1 MWTMVLVKMLGFFFL
16 ISLEFTG
23 EKIVCKNVPNFH
35 FFPFPSFLALN
46 PTEMYV
52 CNFKKNYLLIL
63 RTQCQILSGAAQNRS
78 LK

>member
-52 CNFKKNYLLIL
+52 CNFKKKLPSDTKNTMPNIVWS
-63 RTQCQILSGAAQNRS
+63 CS
-78 LK
+78 K